1 MRPGP
6 LGSRTE
12 IPPENPFHLAGR
24 KPSGSRTSSI
34 RRQRKE
40 PVAPATTRVFIFGR
54 LRELALYRA
63 EVLRNRG
70 FSVIVPATKAEAIA
84 AIEQA
89 EFDVAV
95 LTYTLSNETVQELSE
110 LLRQRCPTCPLITI
124 TENHHID
131 EKVRPDRIVL
141 ANEGPEALLKALRH
155 VMRPQ

>member
-6 LGSRTE
+6 LAPRTE
-12 IPPENPFHLAGR
+12 IPPCISFHLAGR

-34 RRQRKE
+34 GRPRRE
-40 PVAPATTRVFIFGR
+40 PVAPATTRVLIFGR

-84 AIEQA
+84 AIEEG

-95 LTYTLSNETVQELSE
+95 LTYTLSSEIVQELSE
-110 LLRQRCPTCPLITI
+110 LLRQECPTCPLITI

-131 EKVRPDRIVL
+131 EKVRPDRIVQ
-141 ANEGPEALLKALRH
+141 ANEGPDALIKALRH
-155 VMRPQ
+155 VMRSQ

>member
-1 MRPGP
+1 MDHGP
-6 LGSRTE
+6 LGANLDIFREIEFQLASQKRPRSRNNSSQRSRKASHA
-12 IPPENPFHLAGR
+12 PETN
-24 KPSGSRTSSI
+24 
-34 RRQRKE
+34 
-40 PVAPATTRVFIFGR
+40 RVLIFGR

-70 FSVIVPATKAEAIA
+70 FSVIVPDSKSEAIA

-124 TENHHID
+124 TENHRID
-131 EKVRPDRIVL
+131 EKVQPDRIVL
-141 ANEGPEALLKALRH
+141 ANQGPEALVKALRQ
-155 VMRPQ
+155 VLKPQ